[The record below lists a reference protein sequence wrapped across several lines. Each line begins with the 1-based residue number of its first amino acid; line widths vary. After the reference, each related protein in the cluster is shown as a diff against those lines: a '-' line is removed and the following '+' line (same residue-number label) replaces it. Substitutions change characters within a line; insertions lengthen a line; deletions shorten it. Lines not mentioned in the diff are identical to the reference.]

1 MNEKK
6 NPFLDSL
13 KKLRIGSF
21 VTAAFFLVYLAA
33 MVLKLGAVS
42 GIIAIL
48 GAAVGIYVFFSEL
61 MYEGEDK
68 TRSFT
73 WGQGAM
79 TILMMLFAYGT
90 IKQWLGLV

>member
-6 NPFLDSL
+6 NPFLKNL
-13 KKLRIGSF
+13 KQLRIGSF
-21 VTAAFFLVYLAA
+21 VTAGFFAVYLAS
-33 MVLKLGAVS
+33 MVLKAGVLS
-42 GIIAIL
+42 GIIAI
-48 GAAVGIYVFFSEL
+48 VGTLVALYVFFSDL

-79 TILMMLFAYGT
+79 TIMLALFAYGT
-90 IKQWLGLV
+90 IKQWLGL

>member
-1 MNEKK
+1 MKEKK

-21 VTAAFFLVYLAA
+21 VTAAFFVVYLVS
-33 MVLKLGAVS
+33 MVLKLGTVS
-42 GIIAIL
+42 GIIAIV
-48 GAAVGIYVFFSEL
+48 GAAVSLYVFFSDL

-73 WGQGAM
+73 WGLGAM
-79 TILMMLFAYGT
+79 TILLALFAYGT
-90 IKQWLGLV
+90 LKQWLGLV

>member
-6 NPFLDSL
+6 NPFLKNL
-13 KKLRIGSF
+13 KQLRIGSF
-21 VTAAFFLVYLAA
+21 VTAGFFAVYLAS
-33 MVLKLGAVS
+33 MVLKAGVLS
-42 GIIAIL
+42 GVIAI
-48 GAAVGIYVFFSEL
+48 VGTLVALYVFFSDL

-79 TILMMLFAYGT
+79 TIMLALFAYGT
-90 IKQWLGLV
+90 IKQWLGL